1 MEIVQIESSLLKA
14 DEGKVLRKKSS
25 GEIYGKE
32 CLLGYNYYEVGV
44 GLAHPLGLAP
54 SDFDEVDMPQ
64 DYEEKGSVIDQVQ
77 RLKRTDELIKQ
88 NIAEINSLN
97 LSPAEALQ
105 VQSWYPVLF
114 ETEGYEEGQ
123 PIFTGTRVQY
133 YGKLW
138 ECRQDHNIAS
148 HFAPSLAT
156 ASLWKEVTEEGADVG
171 TIDNPIP
178 YDGNMALDE
187 GKYYSQ
193 DGVVYLCTRAT
204 GVPVYNALKDLVGIY
219 VDVVTE

>member
-32 CLLGYNYYEVGV
+32 CHLGYNYYEVGV

-64 DYEEKGSVIDQVQ
+64 DYEENGIAIDQVS
-77 RLKRTDELIKQ
+77 RLKRTDELIAK
-88 NIAEINSLN
+88 NIAEMNSLD
-97 LSPAEALQ
+97 LSASQALE
-105 VQSWYPVLF
+105 VAHWYPTLF
-114 ETEGYEEGQ
+114 ETEGYEEGK

-138 ECRQDHNIAS
+138 EVRQDHNIAS

-156 ASLWKEVTEEGADVG
+156 ASLWMEVIAEGSEMG
-171 TIDNPIP
+171 SLENPIP
-178 YDGNMALDE
+178 YEGNMALEE
-187 GKYYSQ
+187 GKYYTHE
-193 DGVVYLCTRAT
+193 GVVYLCVRST
-204 GVPVYNALKDLVGIY
+204 GVPIYNALADLIGIY
-219 VDVVTE
+219 VELV

>member
-1 MEIVQIESSLLKA
+1 MEIIQIETSLLRA
-14 DEGKVLRKKSS
+14 AEGKVLRKKSS

-32 CLLGYNYYEVGV
+32 CHLGYNYYEVGV

-64 DYEEKGSVIDQVQ
+64 DYEDNGFTIDQVS

-88 NIAEINSLN
+88 NIAEMNSLD
-97 LSPAEALQ
+97 LSASQALE
-105 VQSWYPVLF
+105 VAHWYPVLF

-133 YGKLW
+133 QGKLW
-138 ECRQDHNIAS
+138 EVRQNHNIVAQ
-148 HFAPSLAT
+148 FAPSLAT
-156 ASLWKEVTEEGADVG
+156 ASLWMEVVEETADVG
-171 TIDNPIP
+171 TIENPIP
-178 YDGNMALDE
+178 YEGNMALEE
-187 GKYYSQ
+187 GKYYEQ
-193 DGVVYLCTRAT
+193 DGVVYLCTRST

-219 VDVVTE
+219 VTEA